1 MSLILSGTV
10 LQVTGGK
17 PGKNFETGE
26 ITEAIPIVFIQH
38 NTSSSPDSDINIE
51 KIKCKEAAQVSAF
64 RNAVGKQILVAVRLW
79 AQGGKQGFW
88 LEQGVLPTV
97 VSSSSSQPLPLKA
110 AA

>member
-1 MSLILSGTV
+1 MSLILIGTV

-17 PGKNFETGE
+17 PGKNYETGE
-26 ITEAIPIVFIQH
+26 ITEAIPVAFIQH
-38 NTSSSPDSDINIE
+38 NTSSNPDSDINIE
-51 KIKCKEAAQVSAF
+51 KIKCKEPAQVAAF
-64 RNAVGKQILVAVRLW
+64 RNAISKQVRVEVRLW

-97 VSSSSSQPLPLKA
+97 VNAVPSHSPKA